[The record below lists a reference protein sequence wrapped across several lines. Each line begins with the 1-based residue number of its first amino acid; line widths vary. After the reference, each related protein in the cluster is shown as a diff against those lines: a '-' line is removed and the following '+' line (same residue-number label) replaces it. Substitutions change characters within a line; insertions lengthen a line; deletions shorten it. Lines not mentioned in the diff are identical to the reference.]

1 MLDETISQTILKDMV
16 ARSAETGQV
25 TKDEIRNALGPKYA
39 TDEAVDEIMQT
50 LSELEIDVT
59 ESEDT
64 HVAGV
69 FPDGPSPDEID
80 ADDLDEDQD
89 DLLDDDESI
98 TVDDLIE
105 RFPDEHTKDDDEK
118 SKKKAK
124 HESDS
129 DVDDDDD
136 SLDED
141 EDEEDSIKSDWTA
154 VSTDDDSVGS
164 GERFVDISSL
174 EERDGESDHSR
185 HNTIL
190 GTDKSD
196 TSGDDPIRLYLREIG
211 RENLLTAEQEV
222 ELSKKMEDGALIIKE
237 VIQESGVMITRFY
250 EIFKTLNLKIEGQE
264 EEYNAKDYK
273 ELVTVQ
279 KRFNQFYKEPLKEV
293 QAGLKNYMGKKEQMI
308 STGEDV
314 LRDEGLLKS
323 RNVLLKK
330 LGKIDLQP
338 EEITSFT
345 HDFIDAEN
353 RIRSY
358 KEKKQ
363 QLENKLHITNPKEL
377 RQLGRDLATQG
388 KSVIIEEE
396 LHLSSDTIKDL
407 IRELQLTEKDL
418 KQIEYQFE
426 DTCENILIHSTKIKY
441 GQKMMKDAKDRLIR
455 ANLRLVVSIAKK
467 YTNRGLHF
475 FDLVQEG
482 NIGLI
487 KAVEKFEYRK
497 GFKFSTYATWWIR
510 QAITRSISDQAR
522 TIRVPVHMIEQI
534 NKVVRESRMLMQSLG
549 REPTDDE
556 VAEKLGWTELKV
568 KAVKNVAREPISLET
583 PVGEEEDSLLSDFIE
598 DKEVEN
604 PATQTA
610 YALLQEQLKD
620 VLATLPARE
629 QEVLKMRFGLD
640 DGYSLTLEEVG
651 LYFEVTRERIRQI
664 EAKALR
670 RLRHP
675 KRSRKLK
682 DFI

>member
-1 MLDETISQTILKDMV
+1 MLDENISQTIVKDMV
-16 ARSAETGQV
+16 ARSAETGLV
-25 TKDEIRNALGPKYA
+25 SKEDIRKALGSERANDEALDEI
-39 TDEAVDEIMQT
+39 IQT
-50 LSELEIDVT
+50 LSELEISV
-59 ESEDT
+59 SET
-64 HVAGV
+64 SAPVAGSI
-69 FPDGPSPDEID
+69 FNDGPSQDEIEED
-80 ADDLDEDQD
+80 IEEDPEDTDLLEGVEDDLSVDSLLEDLASVPAKD
-89 DLLDDDESI
+89 ASASNSESSDDDQ
-98 TVDDLIE
+98 
-105 RFPDEHTKDDDEK
+105 
-118 SKKKAK
+118 
-124 HESDS
+124 
-129 DVDDDDD
+129 
-136 SLDED
+136 
-141 EDEEDSIKSDWTA
+141 DEEDSDDSADDEDSSGSMKNDWSSI
-154 VSTDDDSVGS
+154 STDDDSVG
-164 GERFVDISSL
+164 GGDHYIDISSL
-174 EERDGESDHSR
+174 DDHEGEIEHVR

-196 TSGDDPIRLYLREIG
+196 ASGDDPIRLYLREIG
-211 RENLLTAEQEV
+211 KENLLTAEQEV
-222 ELSKKMEDGALIIKE
+222 ELSKKMEDGALIIKD
-237 VIQESGVMITRFY
+237 VIQESGIMITLFY
-250 EIFKTLNLKIEGQE
+250 DIIKTLNTKIEGQE

-273 ELVTVQ
+273 DLVTNQ
-279 KRFNQFYKEPLKEV
+279 KRFSQYYREQLKEL
-293 QAGLKNYMGKKEQMI
+293 QAPLKNYILKKDQMI
-308 STGEDV
+308 SSGEDV
-314 LRDEGLLKS
+314 FHDESLGKT
-323 RNVLLKK
+323 RTMLLKK
-330 LGKIDLQP
+330 LAKVDLQP
-338 EEITSFT
+338 EEITTFT
-345 HDFIDAEN
+345 MDFINAEN
-353 RIRSY
+353 KIRSY

-363 QLENKLHITNPKEL
+363 QLENKLHISTAKEL
-377 RQLGRDLATQG
+377 RQLGRDLATQSRCS
-388 KSVIIEEE
+388 KIEEE
-396 LHLSSDTIKDL
+396 LHLTSDTIKDL
-407 IRELQLTEKDL
+407 IRELQLTDKDL
-418 KQIEYQFE
+418 KNIEYQFE
-426 DTCENILIHSTKIKY
+426 EPCDDILSHATRIKF

-549 REPTDDE
+549 REPTDEE
-556 VAEKLGWTELKV
+556 VAEKLGWTESKV

-610 YALLQEQLKD
+610 YSLLQEQLKD
-620 VLATLPARE
+620 VLATLPSRE
-629 QEVLKMRFGLD
+629 QEVLKMRFGLE